1 VENREFSELGLDVS
15 WALSLPLPPAAA
27 DLWPISYTYCNNL
40 PIANTL
46 MQPTPRK
53 TPAAHAETGLLPAPD
68 AVDVLPIDQK
78 LKARPYY
85 SGTPKAVNITSKP
98 Y

>member
-1 VENREFSELGLDVS
+1 M
-15 WALSLPLPPAAA
+15 
-27 DLWPISYTYCNNL
+27 
-40 PIANTL
+40 L

-85 SGTPKAVNITSKP
+85 SGAPKAVNITSKP